1 MEGTLGIAERAPL
14 RGGTQEAALLGG
26 PAKAGFPAASLA
38 KAGSLGEL
46 VPGVRSVHP
55 ARSASPAGWPRARD
69 RRCPGHEGRG
79 SNPRREQSRLG
90 AFNRR
95 KPCRTPD
102 PRKLGWPIPERGEA
116 TRRGAS
122 RGQPSARGSG
132 AREIPVVLVNRTDCR
147 RHRSALH
154 HQAKAGGRGA
164 AAAEGALAR

>member
-26 PAKAGFPAASLA
+26 PAKAGFPAAGLA
-38 KAGSLGEL
+38 QAGSPGEL
-46 VPGVRSVHP
+46 VTGVRSVHP

-154 HQAKAGGRGA
+154 HQAKAGGRGE